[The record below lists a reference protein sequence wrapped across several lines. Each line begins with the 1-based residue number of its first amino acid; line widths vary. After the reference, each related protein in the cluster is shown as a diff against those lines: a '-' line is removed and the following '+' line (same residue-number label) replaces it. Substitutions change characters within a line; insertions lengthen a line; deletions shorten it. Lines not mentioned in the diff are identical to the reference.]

1 MVSNPVDIL
10 TYIAAKE
17 LDLPDGQ
24 VIGLGTMLD
33 SSRFRSLIAKELR
46 VPANQVCATIL
57 GEHGDSMF
65 PVWSGASVN
74 GLAMKSYA
82 GFDVNFQNRRFER
95 TRASG
100 AEVIKRKGGA
110 GWAVGAS
117 IAAVVRAVALDSREL
132 LPVSSVQSGA
142 YGIRDVALSVPTIV
156 GRGGAQ
162 KRVELDLWPV
172 EAQAMRNSAASLRET
187 LAKCF

>member
-1 MVSNPVDIL
+1 MEEVS
-10 TYIAAKE
+10 A
-17 LDLPDGQ
+17 
-24 VIGLGTMLD
+24 
-33 SSRFRSLIAKELR
+33 
-46 VPANQVCATIL
+46 
-57 GEHGDSMF
+57 
-65 PVWSGASVN
+65 
-74 GLAMKSYA
+74 
-82 GFDVNFQNRRFER
+82 R

-117 IAAVVRAVALDSREL
+117 IAAVVRAVVLDSREL
-132 LPVSSVQSGA
+132 LPVSSVQNGA

-187 LAKCF
+187 LARCF